1 MAASTNAADTI
12 KQLNQARNLCLADP
26 NNLYP
31 QIVPGLAPII
41 NANAELGL
49 RRWGTDF
56 LAETFASPVLAGE
69 HKQKLATHVLD
80 ALKSYLNKP
89 DEDAMVV
96 KSVVQIASS
105 IYQFVFRQMIANP
118 SDAKS
123 WQKMA
128 DIKSAILRRM
138 DSSPAGVKVCCI
150 KFVQRVVQVQTPGL
164 IADPRRPDQNEI
176 SLALVPRDHPIMHPS
191 NLEAEAS
198 GLLDRLLD
206 VLQDNS
212 SDALLVTATLNSL
225 SSLVRGR
232 ASISNKIISAVV
244 NFNPFTL
251 AQAQHPMT
259 IKNKIL
265 IRSMT
270 RTTMSFLANILKKNS
285 QHPLAGRIHGTLDRL
300 KQSLVEVFDETR
312 RKRPA
317 PEEPTDGLSDAK
329 RQRLGAEV
337 PVQQPAA
344 LRPPPFPTSGP
355 VTYAQLY
362 TLTPDPSA
370 QGFDVKGIPIDM
382 VSRIL
387 PPLLAS
393 IESSRLDSAI
403 NTIRARFLS
412 LSQPKPKDAFSAAR
426 AAVGAD
432 EEDDYEPDGPTETA
446 EQVLNALDQTSGDP
460 PSSAPPDIALGPF
473 HLPPPPPLTEE
484 HTLDLS
490 KGTIT
495 RVFSALATLDTLP
508 ASKPKPTA
516 FTPLPPTSHDRQTWL
531 TTLTRLATRA
541 PAGLDTTTSSTTR
554 PRFSPSTLIRDAL
567 FRYIIDDFRRR
578 IDVAISWLNEEW
590 YADRIALEQH
600 SLDSSSSPAPQPQ
613 YQTWLYKILDGFLPF
628 LDAKDRLL
636 IRFLSEIPD
645 LDAGVVK
652 RVVKLAADPDRVNLA
667 VQALHYLVLYRP
679 PVREVCLDGVEELW
693 RNYEEAR
700 TLAGK
705 VLGKFRGEVM
715 KEEEEARGGE
725 VKMEGQ

>member
-1 MAASTNAADTI
+1 MATNTNAADTI

-41 NANAELGL
+41 NANAELEL

-69 HKQKLATHVLD
+69 HKQKLATQVLD
-80 ALKSYLNKP
+80 ALKGYLDKA

-96 KSVVQIASS
+96 KSVIQIASS
-105 IYQFVFRQMIANP
+105 IYQYVFRHIIANP
-118 SDAKS
+118 GDGQS

-128 DIKSAILRRM
+128 DIKSAILRIM
-138 DSSPAGVKVCCI
+138 DSGSAGVKVCCI

-176 SLALVPRDHPIMHPS
+176 SLALVPRDHPVMRPS

-206 VLQDNS
+206 ALQDNS

-225 SSLVRGR
+225 SSLVRSR
-232 ASISNKIISAVV
+232 ASISNKIISTII

-270 RTTMSFLANILKKNS
+270 RTTMSFLANIIKKNP

-337 PVQQPAA
+337 AFRQPAA
-344 LRPPPFPTSGP
+344 PRPPPFPTSGP

-362 TLTPDPSA
+362 TLTPDQSA
-370 QGFDVKGIPIDM
+370 QGFDVKGIPIEM

-403 NTIRARFLS
+403 NTVRARFLS
-412 LSQPKPKDAFSAAR
+412 LSKPRDAATAAKV
-426 AAVGAD
+426 AVNNE
-432 EEDDYEPDGPTETA
+432 EEDDYEPDGPAETT
-446 EQVLNALDQTSGDP
+446 EQVLNALDQAADDLP
-460 PSSAPPDIALGPF
+460 PAARPELALGPF

-484 HTLDLS
+484 NTQDLS
-490 KGTIT
+490 KGTVT
-495 RVFSALATLDTLP
+495 RVFSTLSALDAQP
-508 ASKPKPTA
+508 ASKPRPTA
-516 FTPLPPTSHDRQTWL
+516 FTSLTSTAHDRQTWL

-541 PAGLDTTTSSTTR
+541 PAGLDTPSNPR
-554 PRFSPSTLIRDAL
+554 PRFSPASLIRDAL

-590 YADRIALEQH
+590 YADRIGAEQA
-600 SLDSSSSPAPQPQ
+600 SLDASPAAAPQ
-613 YQTWLYKILDGFLPF
+613 YQKWLYRILDGFLPF
-628 LDAKDRLL
+628 LDAKDKLL
-636 IRFLSEIPD
+636 IRFLSEIPEM
-645 LDAGVVK
+645 DAGVIK

-679 PVREVCLDGVEELW
+679 PVREICLDGVEELW
-693 RNYEEAR
+693 RDYEEAKGA
-700 TLAGK
+700 AGK
-705 VLGKFRGEVM
+705 VLGRYRPGLLEGVK
-715 KEEEEARGGE
+715 GE
-725 VKMEGQ
+725 VKIEG